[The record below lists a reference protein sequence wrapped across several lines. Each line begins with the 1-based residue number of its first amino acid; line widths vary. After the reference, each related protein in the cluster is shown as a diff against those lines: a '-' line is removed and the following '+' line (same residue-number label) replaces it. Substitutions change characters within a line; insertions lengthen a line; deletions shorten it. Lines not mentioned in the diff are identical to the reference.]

1 MIESLSTLIGPFHI
15 KMLAVLL
22 NATQWTVYLSLT
34 AFIGGGLIGLIFTLM
49 RNFGSSIFILDS
61 EEIRLRGIRSAID
74 AISSSPG
81 VTTKKNGSFGGVG
94 SVRIR
99 AVSYTHLT
107 LPTKA

>member
-49 RNFGSSIFILDS
+49 RITPINWIRKLAVAIYLFSSIISAKSSRSGLTGTRFITIS
-61 EEIRLRGIRSAID
+61 PSAFLRWVKFTWPN
-74 AISSSPG
+74 SSLLFS
-81 VTTKKNGSFGGVG
+81 
-94 SVRIR
+94 
-99 AVSYTHLT
+99 
-107 LPTKA
+107 